1 MVLEPQIMVGVDGSP
16 ASRVALEWAARR
28 AQLQKLPLL
37 LVHVVPDY
45 LISPEHVEYQ
55 SVRASLAGMLDSEAN
70 SARGFAPA
78 VEVRSSLHFGEPAQ
92 VLAELSARSS
102 MVVVG
107 TDRKAD
113 GHGGGFGTLNFQ
125 LAMIGRCPV
134 VVIPARQSPANTGV
148 VVGIDGSPES
158 MAAAYFAAA
167 EAAHTRQQL
176 TVICVS
182 HSPAR
187 WVHPGT
193 DGSGRTE
200 QIDTQGRMI
209 LEAVVAAVRAQYIHL
224 TVFDRFEQQD
234 VPAQVLIE
242 AAKGAAMLVVGN
254 RGRGATHHA
263 LMGSVTRELLLDVPC
278 PLVLTQQEEAAS
290 AAQQYKDHGAGHRMF
305 APAQISPGG
314 F

>member
-16 ASRVALEWAARR
+16 ASRAALEWAARR
-28 AQLQKLPLL
+28 AQLQKRPLL
-37 LVHVVPDY
+37 LVHAVPDY
-45 LISPEHVEYQ
+45 LVSPESVEYQ
-55 SVRASLAGMLDSEAN
+55 GLRASFEGMLNSEAN
-70 SARGFAPA
+70 CARGFGPG
-78 VEVRSSLHFGEPAQ
+78 VEVRSSLLFGEPAQ

-107 TDRKAD
+107 TDRTAD
-113 GHGGGFGTLNFQ
+113 GHGGGFGSLNFQ

-134 VVIPARQSPANTGV
+134 AVIPARQSPANAGV

-167 EAAHTRQQL
+167 EAARTRQEL
-176 TVICVS
+176 TVVCVS

-187 WVHPGT
+187 WAHPST
-193 DGSGRTE
+193 DGSGSTQ

-209 LEAVVAAVRAQYIHL
+209 LEAVVAAVRARHIHL
-224 TVFDRFEQQD
+224 TVFDRFEQHD
-234 VPAQVLIE
+234 VPARVLIE
-242 AAKGAAMLVVGN
+242 AGQGAAMLVVGN

-263 LMGSVTRELLLDVPC
+263 LMGSATQELLLDVPC
-278 PLVLTQQEEAAS
+278 PLVLTQQEEAGS
-290 AAQQYKDHGAGHRMF
+290 AAQQYKDHGAGQRMF
-305 APAQISPGG
+305 APVQISPGG